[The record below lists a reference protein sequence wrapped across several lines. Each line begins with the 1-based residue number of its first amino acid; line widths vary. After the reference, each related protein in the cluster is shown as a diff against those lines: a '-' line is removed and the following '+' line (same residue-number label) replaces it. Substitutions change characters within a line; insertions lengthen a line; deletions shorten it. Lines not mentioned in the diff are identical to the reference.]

1 METTITPNITIL
13 GKHRVKIVT
22 ERFRKNATV
31 KNNGNCCITFYNQG
45 ENTCWLLGDI
55 KIKPGQ
61 AHEFNFESDDF
72 IDTPF
77 SLTFDNDGSDK
88 DIVVTKIYKE

>member
-1 METTITPNITIL
+1 M
-13 GKHRVKIVT
+13 
-22 ERFRKNATV
+22 
-31 KNNGNCCITFYNQG
+31 
-45 ENTCWLLGDI
+45 GDI

-77 SLTFDNDGSDK
+77 SLKFDNDGSDK